1 MDMIQ
6 MMGIQEFGVKK
17 LVQAINLTRPAT
29 NKPILE
35 VAECDF
41 CGEDFA
47 IQPQDKARI
56 VKVRARLCCWKDSCR
71 KVLRK
76 AQNQE
81 AKLVNPEAT

>member
-6 MMGIQEFGVKK
+6 MMGIQGFGVKK

-29 NKPILE
+29 TKPILE

-47 IQPQDKARI
+47 IQPQDKGRI
-56 VKVRARLCCWKDSCR
+56 LKIRGRFCCWATSCR